1 LSALDK
7 IKAYFGFKTSAAK
20 QALAEVLQNFDIV
33 SVNPGTDEHGPFIV
47 VTEKGHRPSSKSGE
61 LSFVDPDPTPFGE
74 IAALN
79 EGYRELVGASTTSP
93 VVSDRAAINLK
104 ESPDFRE
111 IGSSSP
117 SPYTAGFMKREYNRD
132 LEGLQGLSVY
142 NKMRSD
148 GVIAGT
154 LLLFKT
160 PVYAANW
167 FMQPVSQDDID
178 KEIADF
184 VWKCLTE
191 YMSISWTQVKTEA
204 MLMCEFGYYMFEKV
218 WERRKIDGKSR
229 IVLQKLAP
237 RHPMD
242 VKEWHFDNHGGPES
256 VDIYRMQDQMMDDVP
271 IPIKKLLVLTL
282 NREANDITGRSMMRP
297 MYKHWYF
304 KEQLYKIDAIQKER
318 HGIGIPVIKLPQGY
332 DDAAK
337 IAANEL
343 GRNLRTNE
351 RAHVVLPPGWEVLFA
366 KLEGQPVDAIK
377 SIEMHDKAI
386 RESVLASFLSSDH
399 ATKEED
405 VGLFLKASR
414 FVADSICDAFN
425 LYLIPELVRYN
436 FGADAKVPK
445 LKVRRIGE
453 QADWR
458 VMAFAIR
465 SLVGSGIIR
474 PDDKLEERIREEMD
488 LPVADVLTMRV
499 VQTPQAAPA
508 QPATTPNAT
517 PGGQPTAA
525 IGKTDGTAGST
536 GLPRQTPVA
545 TPKLPGGN
553 AGNDKGGQS

>member
-1 LSALDK
+1 MNTLNK
-7 IKAYFGFKTSAAK
+7 IKAWFGFKTSDSA
-20 QALAEVLQNFDIV
+20 QTEPELTLPDALRQFKIVEVVPRSNEF
-33 SVNPGTDEHGPFIV
+33 GPYVI
-47 VTEKGHRPSSKSGE
+47 VTERDGIGQGNSGE
-61 LSFVDPDPTPFGE
+61 LDFVDPDPTPFGMNEAYNQAYSE
-74 IAALN
+74 IV
-79 EGYRELVGASTTSP
+79 RSTITP
-93 VVSDRAAINLK
+93 VVSGRGAVALK
-104 ESPDFRE
+104 EKPQMGE

-117 SPYTAGFMKREYNRD
+117 SPYTSGFYKREYNKD
-132 LEGLQGLSVY
+132 LEGLNGLEIF

-148 GVIAGT
+148 GVIAGS

-167 FMQPVSQDDID
+167 FMKPASRDPFDVEVS
-178 KEIADF
+178 DF

-191 YMSISWTQVKTEA
+191 YMSITWTQVKLES
-204 MLMCEFGYYMFEKV
+204 MLMCDFGYYMFEKV
-218 WERRKIDGKSR
+218 WEQRKIDGVNR
-229 IVLQKLAP
+229 IILKKLAP

-242 VKEWHFDNHGGPES
+242 VKEWNFDANGGPNS
-256 VDIYRMQDQMMDDVP
+256 VKMYRAMDLDIDEVT
-271 IPIKKLLVLTL
+271 IPIEKLIVLTL

-318 HGIGIPVIKLPQGY
+318 HGIGVPIIKLPPNF
-332 DDAAK
+332 DEAAK
-337 IAANEL
+337 TAANEL

-351 RAHVVLPPGWEVLFA
+351 RAHVVLPPGWEVMFA

-386 RESVLASFLSSDH
+386 RESILASFLSSETV
-399 ATKEED
+399 TKEED

-425 LYLIPELVRYN
+425 LYVIPELVRYN
-436 FGADAKVPK
+436 FGKDAKVPR
-445 LKVRRIGE
+445 LSVRRIGE

-458 VMAFAIR
+458 VMSFAIR
-465 SLVGSGIIR
+465 SLVGAGIIR
-474 PDDKLEERIREEMD
+474 PDDRLEERLREEMD
-488 LPVADVLTMRV
+488 LPEADVATMRV
-499 VQTPQAAPA
+499 VAAPQGGPQQ
-508 QPATTPNAT
+508 QPQNSTASKTT
-517 PGGQPTAA
+517 
-525 IGKTDGTAGST
+525 GTADSA

>member
-1 LSALDK
+1 MSALDK
-7 IKAYFGFKTSAAK
+7 IKEFFGFETSAK
-20 QALAEVLQNFDIV
+20 EQALSEVLSNYDIV
-33 SVNPGTDEHGPFIV
+33 SVNPGTDSHGPFIV
-47 VTEKGHRPSSKSGE
+47 VTEKGHKPAINSGG

-74 IAALN
+74 NSSLN
-79 EGYRELVGASTTSP
+79 GSYAELASISTSLP
-93 VVSDRAAINLK
+93 VVGDRAAIALK
-104 ESPDFRE
+104 EQPKYGE
-111 IGSSSP
+111 VGSSSP

-132 LEGLQGLSVY
+132 LEGRDGLVIY

-148 GVIAGT
+148 GIIAGT

-167 FMQPVSQDDID
+167 FMQPASQDDVD
-178 KEIADF
+178 KEISDF
-184 VWKCLTE
+184 IWKCLTE
-191 YMSISWTQVKTEA
+191 YMSISWTQVKTES

-218 WERRKIDGKSR
+218 WERRKIDGQTR
-229 IVLQKLAP
+229 IVLKKLAP

-242 VKEWHFDNHGGPES
+242 VKEWHFDEHGGPKS
-256 VDIYRMQDQMMDDVP
+256 VEISRVQDNDIDEVT
-271 IPIKKLLVLTL
+271 IPIEKLLVLTL
-282 NREANDITGRSMMRP
+282 NREANDITGRSMLRS

-318 HGIGIPVIKLPQGY
+318 HGIGIPIIKLPPNY

-337 IAANEL
+337 NAANEL

-351 RAHVVLPPGWEVLFA
+351 RAHVVLPPGWEVAFA

-386 RESVLASFLSSDH
+386 RESVLASFLSSDSV
-399 ATKEED
+399 TKEED
-405 VGLFLKASR
+405 VSLFLKASR

-436 FGADAKVPK
+436 FGKDAKIPK
-445 LKVRRIGE
+445 LRVRRIGE

-458 VMAFAIR
+458 VIAFAIR

-488 LPVADVLTMRV
+488 LPVADVSTMRV

-508 QPATTPNAT
+508 QPATIPNAT
-517 PGGQPTAA
+517 PGGQSTAA
-525 IGKTDGTAGST
+525 IGKSDGTAGSA